1 VPDATRA
8 QQDLV
13 DRVTRRLV
21 DDGRVRGLWLTGSLG
36 AGTGDAFS
44 DVDMFV
50 LVHEAALATYVDGWL
65 GDVAP
70 AFAPLLARRLGPA
83 PVFHHV
89 LPGWLRWD
97 VVVGGPAQLGD
108 LDGDAVT
115 ELVNRDRVTL
125 TSLAGVAPETG
136 TVLAMTEE
144 FLRVLG
150 LLPVV
155 VGRGELVT
163 ATSGALMLRQML
175 TTLLRYRVEGPR
187 MSGALHLSRVLPADE
202 VAALA
207 ALPPVYAER
216 EAVVRA
222 HVAAAAMFLPV
233 ARDLLGADHP
243 AALEDACWATLAEH
257 LGISRPG

>member
-1 VPDATRA
+1 MPDAQHA
-8 QQDLV
+8 LV
-13 DRVTRRLV
+13 DRVTRHLA
-21 DDGRVRGLWLTGSLG
+21 DDARVRGLWLTGSLG
-36 AGTGDAFS
+36 AGAGDDLS

-50 LVHEAALATYVDGWL
+50 LVHEAALPTYVESWL
-65 GDVAP
+65 ADVAP
-70 AFAPLLARRLGPA
+70 AFDPLLARRLGPA
-83 PVFHHV
+83 PVFSHV

-115 ELVNRDRVTL
+115 ELVNRDHVTL
-125 TSLAGVAPETG
+125 TSLVGVAPESG

-163 ATSGALMLRQML
+163 AASGALMLRQML

-202 VAALA
+202 MAALA
-207 ALPPVYAER
+207 ALPPVYADR

-222 HVAAAAMFLPV
+222 HVSVAAMFLPV
-233 ARDLLGADHP
+233 ARGLLGADHP
-243 AALEDACWATLAEH
+243 VALEDACWATLAQH
-257 LGISRPG
+257 LGISRPA